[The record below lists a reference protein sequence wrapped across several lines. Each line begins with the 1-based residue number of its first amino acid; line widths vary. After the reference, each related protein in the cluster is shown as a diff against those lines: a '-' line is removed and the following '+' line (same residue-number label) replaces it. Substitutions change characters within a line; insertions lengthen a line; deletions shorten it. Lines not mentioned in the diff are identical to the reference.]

1 MPKASENLDSVA
13 IRFAGDSGDGMQLTG
28 TQFTTTTAMLG
39 NDLATFPDY
48 PAEIRA
54 PAGTIAGVSG
64 FQLSFSSNSVLT
76 PGDAAD
82 VLVAMNPAALKTSLP
97 ELKERGIIIANAEAF
112 SKRNLELAGY
122 DSNPLEDEALT
133 GHYRVVAAN
142 ISSLAEAAAEPA
154 GVTRKDAQRTKN
166 LFALG
171 MVYWLFNRPLEH
183 TIAWLEG
190 KFGKKAPAIAAANVA
205 SLKAGF
211 NYAETAELFESTY
224 VVRPQDK
231 VEPGLYRNISGNE
244 ATALGFLAAAELSKL
259 NLFLGSYPITPASDI
274 LHELSKH
281 KSLGVTTFQAEDEIA
296 GICSAI
302 GAAYAGAMA
311 ITTTSGPGLALKS
324 EAANLALML
333 ELPLVIVNVQ
343 RGGPSTGLPTKTEQS
358 DLMQA
363 LFGRNGEA
371 PMPVIAATS
380 PGDCFWAAI
389 EATRIAMESM
399 TPVMLLTDGYIGNGM
414 EPFRIPKLSEIPP
427 INVEFATDANAY
439 APYKRDAKLSR
450 PWAIPGTPG
459 LEHRVG
465 GLEKSEPWGG
475 VSYDPKN
482 HEHMCRQRAA
492 KVAKVAE
499 RLPPTEVF
507 GPRSGK
513 LAVVGW
519 GGTFGALRAGTRKAQ
534 AEGGDVSHI
543 HLKHLF
549 PFNQDLKG
557 ILDGFERILVCEL
570 NLGQLALLLKT
581 EHGPKVVQY
590 NKLQGRPFQESE
602 ILEVIQTQLKEQ

>member
-122 DSNPLEDEALT
+122 DSNPLEDESLT

-259 NLFLGSYPITPASDI
+259 KLFLGSYPITPASDI

-414 EPFRIPKLSEIPP
+414 EPFRIPKLSEIAP

-507 GPRSGK
+507 GPKSGK

>member
-259 NLFLGSYPITPASDI
+259 RLFLGSYPITPASDI

-414 EPFRIPKLSEIPP
+414 EPFRIPKLSEIAP

-507 GPRSGK
+507 GPKSGK

>member
-64 FQLSFSSNSVLT
+64 FQLSFSSSSVLT

-122 DSNPLEDEALT
+122 DSNPLEDESLT

-259 NLFLGSYPITPASDI
+259 KLFLGSYPITPASDI

-414 EPFRIPKLSEIPP
+414 EPFRIPKLSEIAP

-507 GPRSGK
+507 GPKSGK

>member
-122 DSNPLEDEALT
+122 DSNPLEDESLT

-259 NLFLGSYPITPASDI
+259 KLFLGSYPITPASDI

-414 EPFRIPKLSEIPP
+414 EPFRIPKLSEIAP

-507 GPRSGK
+507 GPKSGK

-549 PFNQDLKG
+549 PFNQDLRG